1 MPTAPAAN
9 DPPGRYSAPG
19 RHPAISA
26 HRGGSEHAP
35 AGTLAA
41 YQSALAGGADYLEF
55 DVRRTADGE
64 LVAYHDARVGRRHAV
79 AALSYAELCRLAGY
93 EVPTTSSLLRLLAGE
108 AAAHIDLKD
117 PDCLAAIMSQALSL
131 LTPASMIVTTGDQAV
146 IRELRRHHPAVPA
159 GLTISADLPETARY
173 LALRARLA
181 ARSRLDAV
189 LASGASWA
197 VVHQRLARPDL
208 LADCRR
214 HGLAT
219 MVWTVND
226 DAVMTRLLASPDVDV
241 VVTDRPG
248 RAAALRRRADL
259 SRPSRLS
266 DRSAA
271 TVAASSGHGDRSR
284 SAGQPGGTGERSA
297 LR

>member
-1 MPTAPAAN
+1 MPTVPAADN
-9 DPPGRYSAPG
+9 LPG

-35 AGTLAA
+35 AGTYAA
-41 YQSALAGGADYLEF
+41 YQSALAAGAEYLEF

-64 LVAYHDARVGRRHAV
+64 LVACHDARLGRQAV
-79 AALSYAELCRLAGY
+79 AALSYAALCRLASY
-93 EVPTTSSLLRLLAGE
+93 EVPTTSGLLRLLAGE
-108 AAAHIDLKD
+108 AGAHIDLKE

-131 LTPASMIVTTGDQAV
+131 VAPASMIVTTGDRAA
-146 IRELRRHHPAVPA
+146 IRELRQRYPAVPA
-159 GLTISADLPETARY
+159 GLTISGDLPETARY
-173 LALRARLA
+173 LAQRTRRL

-197 VVHQRLARPDL
+197 VLHQRLARPDL

-226 DAVMTRLLASPDVDV
+226 DSVMTRLLASPAVDV
-241 VVTDRPG
+241 LVTDRPG
-248 RAAALRRRADL
+248 RAAALRRQR
-259 SRPSRLS
+259 
-266 DRSAA
+266 
-271 TVAASSGHGDRSR
+271 G
-284 SAGQPGGTGERSA
+284 
-297 LR
+297 

>member
-1 MPTAPAAN
+1 MPTAPAAADN
-9 DPPGRYSAPG
+9 PPGRRPAISA
-19 RHPAISA
+19 HAISA

-41 YQSALAGGADYLEF
+41 YQSALAGSADYLEF

-64 LVAYHDARVGRRHAV
+64 LVAYHDARVRRRYAV

-93 EVPTTSSLLRLLAGE
+93 EVPTTGSLLRLLAGE

-117 PDCLAAIMSQALSL
+117 PDCLAAILSQALSL
-131 LTPASMIVTTGDQAV
+131 VAPTSMIVTTGDQAV
-146 IRELRRHHPAVPA
+146 MRELRQRHPAVPA

-173 LALRARLA
+173 LARRARRA

-226 DAVMTRLLASPDVDV
+226 DAVMSRLLASPDVDV

-248 RAAALRRRADL
+248 RAGALRRQL
-259 SRPSRLS
+259 I
-266 DRSAA
+266 
-271 TVAASSGHGDRSR
+271 
-284 SAGQPGGTGERSA
+284 
-297 LR
+297 